1 MPRPDAPMQ
10 AGGEGAILWRRLDVP
25 GHDACRLEGDQ
36 RGWRVEG
43 AASFLADEG
52 PAWLVY
58 TIECDL
64 RWRARRGQVRGRL
77 GSRAIEL
84 EVSNG
89 DGVWLLNGVTID
101 GLAGCIDLDLGFTP
115 ATNLIAIRRLALAPG
130 QAGDVRAAWLDVATG
145 ALQPL
150 DQRYERRSESAYW
163 YQAPRFDYAAELD
176 VAATGFIRRYPTL
189 WEEERGATG

>member
-10 AGGEGAILWRRLDVP
+10 AGGQGAILWRRLDVP

-43 AASFLADEG
+43 AASFLAGEG